1 MALLIGLT
9 GGIATGKS
17 TVAGLFAELGARLI
31 DADRVAREVVA
42 PGTDGLAEVTREFGP
57 GVLAADGSLDRTALR
72 AIVFDDPAK
81 RHALERI
88 THPRIGAR
96 IAEQVRTFLDEGDAP
111 IVIEAALLIE
121 SGSLIA
127 YDALVAV
134 GAPTGVQLARLA
146 ERSSEVLKRMKG
158 EGSGDVA
165 DLLRYDDD
173 TAGGTMVT
181 DFIAL
186 TEETTAREA
195 IVSLQKEYSD
205 VEMPFYLYVVDGF
218 GTLVGVISLRQL
230 VVVRPEKPLKD
241 FMATDVVSVQTHVD
255 QEEVAKIV
263 ARYDILAVPV
273 VNESNKL
280 VGIVTVDD
288 VIDILRAEAT
298 EDILKM
304 AGAGEEFVETQS
316 VLSSTRIRLP
326 WLFASCLGGIVAF
339 FVIGRFEASLAK
351 MTYIA
356 AFIPVIM
363 GMGGNIGTQSS
374 TIVVRGLATGRIN
387 LRDLWLVVTKELAV
401 GAILGV
407 IYGGLIGIVA
417 QMRFAIGAFSLSVV
431 LGVVSSMVVA
441 ALVGSLV
448 PMTFA
453 RVNIDPAVAT
463 GPIVTTAVDIISVF
477 CYFQIATSLIG
488 L

>member
-1 MALLIGLT
+1 M
-9 GGIATGKS
+9 
-17 TVAGLFAELGARLI
+17 
-31 DADRVAREVVA
+31 
-42 PGTDGLAEVTREFGP
+42 
-57 GVLAADGSLDRTALR
+57 
-72 AIVFDDPAK
+72 
-81 RHALERI
+81 
-88 THPRIGAR
+88 
-96 IAEQVRTFLDEGDAP
+96 
-111 IVIEAALLIE
+111 
-121 SGSLIA
+121 
-127 YDALVAV
+127 
-134 GAPTGVQLARLA
+134 
-146 ERSSEVLKRMKG
+146 
-158 EGSGDVA
+158 
-165 DLLRYDDD
+165 
-173 TAGGTMVT
+173 
-181 DFIAL
+181 
-186 TEETTAREA
+186 
-195 IVSLQKEYSD
+195 
-205 VEMPFYLYVVDGF
+205 
-218 GTLVGVISLRQL
+218 
-230 VVVRPEKPLKD
+230 KD

-407 IYGGLIGIVA
+407 IYGSLIGIVA
-417 QMRFAIGAFSLSVV
+417 QMRFAIATFSLSVV

-477 CYFQIATSLIG
+477 CYFQIATGLIG